1 MDGESRDSGPGV
13 SFSSGW
19 QMKCHKCGDILPLLH
34 PHIVAER
41 YDEEENMI
49 CEYCYERLLSEET

>member
-1 MDGESRDSGPGV
+1 MDSDKRSSGPGV

-19 QMKCHKCGDILPLLH
+19 QMKCHQCGEILPLLH

-49 CEYCYERLLSEET
+49 CELCYERRLSES

>member
-1 MDGESRDSGPGV
+1 MDGEKRSSGSGV
-13 SFSSGW
+13 AFSSGW
-19 QMKCHKCGDILPLLH
+19 QMKCHQCGDILPLLH

-49 CEYCYERLLSEET
+49 CEHCYERRLSET

>member
-1 MDGESRDSGPGV
+1 
-13 SFSSGW
+13 
-19 QMKCHKCGDILPLLH
+19 MKCHQCGEILPLLH

-49 CEYCYERLLSEET
+49 CELCYERRLSES